1 MISHHK
7 RSFLLQQTGTNTETN
22 SQTTWWARDF
32 GTLSHLKAQ
41 RTPKNRKQ
49 KEFKSKREWWT
60 ARAHGL
66 PDTTGLKHIWTH
78 RDCGRTHK
86 ALSCARWSPWGGV
99 GGGRGHMP
107 PSLIQKLAPTD
118 SHLQMVSILE
128 KSLFRPEGLIDSDL
142 KMGGGGW
149 GERAE
154 EQWGGT
160 VRSETL

>member
-1 MISHHK
+1 VDSKGSRPSRHN
-7 RSFLLQQTGTNTETN
+7 RTEADMN
-22 SQTTWWARDF
+22 SQR
-32 GTLSHLKAQ
+32 
-41 RTPKNRKQ
+41 
-49 KEFKSKREWWT
+49 
-60 ARAHGL
+60 
-66 PDTTGLKHIWTH
+66 
-78 RDCGRTHK
+78 
-86 ALSCARWSPWGGV
+86 LSCARWSPRAGV

-154 EQWGGT
+154 EQ
-160 VRSETL
+160 